1 MTQLLSSVGQSGQN
15 TPVVPGAPT
24 GEHPFTLATAE
35 NAGPLMQRLVQ
46 AKNHATEAKS
56 QPSPADDQ
64 AMQAMLAMLLSQTT
78 APDAAKGVQAA
89 PVPTTLTWLDF
100 QAGYEKAVAENKIL
114 LVDAYTD
121 WCYWCK
127 VMDRETFSDTAVIRL
142 LNTHFVTVKFNP
154 EKNGKFSFNDTTMD
168 NAQLYR
174 WLGYGNIYGFPTTY
188 FWIRPGQSEER
199 HSLAGY
205 NEPKEFICILDK
217 VIAKK
222 GGK

>member
-1 MTQLLSSVGQSGQN
+1 MACGSRKTAVTTPAPPAGKPEIATADTFS
-15 TPVVPGAPT
+15 PVVNMKA
-24 GEHPFTLATAE
+24 
-35 NAGPLMQRLVQ
+35 
-46 AKNHATEAKS
+46 
-56 QPSPADDQ
+56 
-64 AMQAMLAMLLSQTT
+64 QT
-78 APDAAKGVQAA
+78 PEVPKPAA

-188 FWIRPGQSEER
+188 FWIRPGKSEER

-205 NEPKEFICILDK
+205 NEPKEFIGILDK

>member
-1 MTQLLSSVGQSGQN
+1 MACGSRKTAVTTPAPPAGKPEIATADTFS
-15 TPVVPGAPT
+15 PVVNMKA
-24 GEHPFTLATAE
+24 
-35 NAGPLMQRLVQ
+35 
-46 AKNHATEAKS
+46 
-56 QPSPADDQ
+56 
-64 AMQAMLAMLLSQTT
+64 QT
-78 APDAAKGVQAA
+78 PEVPKPAA

-205 NEPKEFICILDK
+205 NEPKEFIGILDK